1 MRVRDHERLG
11 LDADQTVVQPGRLS
25 RPAELVLLY
34 IATVINERQTDRVDD
49 FIAPGYRGH
58 GFHADR
64 EALRSFLTWQA
75 ETAPEWVIDVQ
86 DVVAERDRVAV
97 RAVASGTR
105 AERAPGEPYDTP
117 SFQRVEWITIY
128 RIESDLISEA
138 WVVSRTLDVP

>member
-1 MRVRDHERLG
+1 
-11 LDADQTVVQPGRLS
+11 LS
-25 RPAELVLLY
+25 RLAELVLLY

>member
-1 MRVRDHERLG
+1 MATLPRSLREELACHRPQSAQRDG
-11 LDADQTVVQPGRLS
+11 
-25 RPAELVLLY
+25 
-34 IATVINERQTDRVDD
+34 
-49 FIAPGYRGH
+49 
-58 GFHADR
+58 
-64 EALRSFLTWQA
+64 WQA